1 MKLPQF
7 LESFAHILS
16 TSQNHELS
24 VVVIQ
29 CLNNL
34 LDALPAVAKLFRS
47 NGLMTA
53 ICQKFT
59 PEEFDLFED
68 LINIMYKVSQEKPE
82 GLFEAGVL
90 SAIFS
95 CDLNFFEKSL
105 LTKGLI

>member
-1 MKLPQF
+1 M
-7 LESFAHILS
+7 
-16 TSQNHELS
+16 
-24 VVVIQ
+24 VIQ

-53 ICQKFT
+53 ICQKFI

-68 LINIMYKVSQEKPE
+68 LINIMHKVSQEKPE

-105 LTKGLI
+105 LTKGLTAS